1 MMARLVAVDLD
12 GTLIGNDLVISDADR
27 AAIARAVSA
36 GIHVVLE
43 TGRLFSASK
52 PFAVELGLHGPIAGL
67 QGGVIYDVDSG
78 ALLHAQPL
86 SATVALAAYD
96 DLVRKDFH
104 LQLYFGDSL
113 YLDRMSAASAEYL
126 RLSRVEP
133 VMVPDLRALLTG
145 PALTGAPLHGD
156 LMKLLAIGAPDL
168 VAAEIPA
175 LARQLGSQANV
186 FRSLPQ
192 YLEVTDPAA
201 DKGHALMRIAAILG
215 VDLADCAAIGDSD
228 NDVPMFKVVA
238 ESFAVA
244 NATEAA
250 KNAATRVVAERGAGV
265 AEALAMLVLGDACG
279 RT

>member
-1 MMARLVAVDLD
+1 MMVRLVAVDLD
-12 GTLIGNDLVISDADR
+12 GTLIGNDLLISDVDR
-27 AAIARAVSA
+27 AAIARTVAA
-36 GIHVVLE
+36 GVHVVLE

-86 SATVALAAYD
+86 SATVAAAAYD
-96 DLVRKDFH
+96 ALIQKDFH
-104 LQLYFGDSL
+104 LQLYFGDTL
-113 YLDRMSAASAEYL
+113 YLDHTSPASDEYI

-133 VMVPDLRALLTG
+133 VMVPDLRVLLEG
-145 PALTGAPLHGD
+145 KPPQGA
-156 LMKLLAIGAPDL
+156 LMKLLAIGVPDL
-168 VAAEIPA
+168 VASEIPV
-175 LARQLGSQANV
+175 LARRLGHEANV

-192 YLEVTDPAA
+192 YLEVTDPEA
-201 DKGHALMRIAAILG
+201 DKGHALVRIAAILG
-215 VDLADCAAIGDSD
+215 VDLAECAAIGDSD
-228 NDVPMFKVVA
+228 NDVPMFNVAA

-250 KNAATRVVAERGAGV
+250 KNAATRIVAQRGAGV
-265 AEALAMLVLGDACG
+265 AEALTMLVLGDACG

>member
-1 MMARLVAVDLD
+1 MTARLVAIDLD
-12 GTLIGNDLVISDADR
+12 GTLIGDDLVISDADR
-27 AAIARAVSA
+27 AAVARAVSA

-43 TGRLFSASK
+43 TGRLFSASR

-96 DLVRKDFH
+96 SMVGKDFH
-104 LQLYFGDSL
+104 LQLYFGDTL
-113 YLDRMSAASAEYL
+113 YLDHTSAASVEYV

-145 PALTGAPLHGD
+145 AAAAHGD

-175 LARQLGSQANV
+175 LARRLGNQANV

-201 DKGHALMRIAAILG
+201 DKGHALVRIAAILG
-215 VDLADCAAIGDSD
+215 LDLADCAAIGDSD
-228 NDVPMFKVVA
+228 NDVPMFKVAA

-244 NATEAA
+244 NATDAA
-250 KNAATRVVAERGAGV
+250 KNAATRVVAKRGAGV

>member
-1 MMARLVAVDLD
+1 MMARLVAIDLD

-27 AAIARAVSA
+27 AAIARAASA

-96 DLVRKDFH
+96 ALVRKDYH
-104 LQLYFGDSL
+104 LQLYFGDTL
-113 YLDRMSAASAEYL
+113 YLDHTSAAAAEYV
-126 RLSRVEP
+126 RLSRIEP

-145 PALTGAPLHGD
+145 SPPQGD

-168 VAAEIPA
+168 VASEIPA
-175 LARQLGSQANV
+175 LARQLGRQANV

-192 YLEVTDPAA
+192 YLEVTDTAA
-201 DKGHALMRIAAILG
+201 DKGHALVRIAAILG

-250 KNAATRVVAERGAGV
+250 KNAATRVVAQRGAGV